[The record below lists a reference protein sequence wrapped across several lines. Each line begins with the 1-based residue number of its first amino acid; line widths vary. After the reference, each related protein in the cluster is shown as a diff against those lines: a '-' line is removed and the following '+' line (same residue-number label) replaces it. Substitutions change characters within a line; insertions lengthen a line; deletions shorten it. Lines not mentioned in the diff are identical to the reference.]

1 MNWPN
6 ELMKQAGTVER
17 YMKVRSAMSCE
28 YENGRGCD
36 RILVQPWYAWL
47 ICSRCSSR
55 AASAAARSLLLPR
68 ERRHAHLH
76 PAEDGERPP
85 PRRRAERVLLLR
97 REEVVA
103 ERREVLRE
111 ADVLHHQ
118 REEDAAVPP
127 ELLTSASMP
136 SPSAEG
142 AMRAAGA

>member
-6 ELMKQAGTVER
+6 EFSSASSSSFGEER
-17 YMKVRSAMSCE
+17 DEREYSGRLRGDLGAAVVRLAHLLEVLLTSH
-28 YENGRGCD
+28 
-36 RILVQPWYAWL
+36 LQPLAQQP
-47 ICSRCSSR
+47 
-55 AASAAARSLLLPR
+55 LPR

-85 PRRRAERVLLLR
+85 PRLQQRVLLLR

-103 ERREVLRE
+103 ERREVLRD

-127 ELLTSASMP
+127 ELVDARANARP
-136 SPSAEG
+136 G
-142 AMRAAGA
+142 AAGR